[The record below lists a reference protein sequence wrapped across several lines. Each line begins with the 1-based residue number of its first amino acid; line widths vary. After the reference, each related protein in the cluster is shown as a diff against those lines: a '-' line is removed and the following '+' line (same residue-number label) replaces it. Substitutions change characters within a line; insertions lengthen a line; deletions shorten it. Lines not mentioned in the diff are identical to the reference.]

1 MMKISNEFL
10 KFAVDQY
17 VLWKAQFMMWNYQDI
32 AGKSSSSPDVL
43 VAQCMKNN
51 LKNAKVFW
59 SIDHNGE
66 PSSAELTPSQLVA
79 HALSLIE
86 DDDEE
91 YERTMEEIGSDT
103 DLYKY
108 MNARAKR
115 LADAIS
121 HIKEEG

>member
-51 LKNAKVFW
+51 LKNAKVFCFR
-59 SIDHNGE
+59 
-66 PSSAELTPSQLVA
+66 P
-79 HALSLIE
+79 LSGNL
-86 DDDEE
+86 
-91 YERTMEEIGSDT
+91 
-103 DLYKY
+103 
-108 MNARAKR
+108 
-115 LADAIS
+115 
-121 HIKEEG
+121 